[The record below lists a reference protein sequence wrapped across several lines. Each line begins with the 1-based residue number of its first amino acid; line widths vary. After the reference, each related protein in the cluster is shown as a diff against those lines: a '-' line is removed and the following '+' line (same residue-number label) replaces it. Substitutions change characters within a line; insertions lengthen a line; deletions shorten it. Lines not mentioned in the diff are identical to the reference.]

1 MAELP
6 RCTTAHSA
14 LVVGLDMPEP
24 DPLRRSSQK
33 GTQKSRFHRRRNIPE
48 ADEQTKTYAMGM
60 NLAQRNNE
68 KKNSVQGEK

>member
-14 LVVGLDMPEP
+14 LVVGLNMPEP

-48 ADEQTKTYAMGM
+48 ADEQTKTYAMGI

-68 KKNSVQGEK
+68 KKTVFKEKK